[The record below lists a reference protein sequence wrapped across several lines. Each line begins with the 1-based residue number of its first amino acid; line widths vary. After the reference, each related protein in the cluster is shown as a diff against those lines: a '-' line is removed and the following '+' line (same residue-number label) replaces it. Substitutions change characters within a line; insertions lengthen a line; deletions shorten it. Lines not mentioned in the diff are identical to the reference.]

1 MSTGINIGKSI
12 KILDE
17 GSQITPDV
25 SQINFTGTGVT
36 ASASGNNVTVNIAGA
51 SGVWG
56 ISNASGVYTYYA
68 TLTLAM
74 AAATA
79 GQTIEMFA
87 DVTETA
93 NVTITMKS
101 GVIIN
106 GNGHTYTYTNNSGIM
121 FSYNSTVAGTF
132 AFYNINI
139 TRTNTASAGD
149 QIFAFIGTSVYV
161 SSRIDF
167 SGCVVRYTVTSGNS
181 PVMTGD
187 ALHGFIANNL
197 TCITNGAST
206 AVPGGNTGS
215 TINNCY
221 IECTGTGNGF
231 SSGIARQSVIIT
243 QSGIGILGSGSTI
256 YECVIN
262 CLTSGIGI
270 QSTNGAYNCTVTTNT
285 GYCFDGSFLGSQT
298 VYNCIARST
307 SGVCFYSTVAQNS
320 EAYSATGNAIAL
332 HFNYGDGRYKF
343 YNCFLYSAGA
353 IVSNA
358 GAISLLNCTILSGWS
373 NAGGHAVRMSGAT
386 LNEVANCLIDV
397 ANTSANCINSVAAAT
412 VKYANTSFRTA
423 TTPVNANITQGL
435 INTQDNQGNILL

>member
-17 GSQITPDV
+17 GSTLTSDVAQID
-25 SQINFTGTGVT
+25 FTGTGVT
-36 ASASGNNVTVNIAGA
+36 ATTSGNNVTVNITGS

-74 AAATA
+74 ASASA

-87 DVTETA
+87 DVTETS
-93 NVTITMKS
+93 NVTIAMKS
-101 GVIIN
+101 GVNIN

-121 FSYNSTVAGTF
+121 FSFTSTSAGTF

-139 TRTNTASAGD
+139 TRTNTASAGNE
-149 QIFAFIGTSVYV
+149 IFAFIGTSVYIT
-161 SSRIDF
+161 SRIDF
-167 SGCVVRYTVTSGNS
+167 SGCVIRYTVTSGNS
-181 PVMTGD
+181 PIMSGD
-187 ALHGFIANNL
+187 TLHSFVVNNL
-197 TCITNGAST
+197 TCITNGGST
-206 AVPGGNTGS
+206 AVIGGSAGS

-221 IECTGTGNGF
+221 IECTGTSGGF
-231 SSGIARQSVIIT
+231 STGIARQSVIIT
-243 QSGIGILGSGSTI
+243 QSGTGISGSGSTI
-256 YECVIN
+256 YDCVIT
-262 CLTSGIGI
+262 CYTSGIGV
-270 QSTNGAYNCTVTTNT
+270 QSVNGAYNCLVSTNT
-285 GYCFDGSFLGSQT
+285 GYCFDGSLLGSQT
-298 VYNCIARST
+298 VYNCIARSV
-307 SGVCFYSTVAQNS
+307 SGTCFYSTIAQNCQ
-320 EAYSATGNAIAL
+320 AYSTSGNAIAL

-358 GAISLLNCTILSGWS
+358 GGISLLNCTILSGWNS
-373 NAGGHAVRMSGAT
+373 AGGHAVRMSGAT
-386 LNEVANCLIDV
+386 LNEVASCLIDV
-397 ANTSANCINSVAAAT
+397 ASTSANCINSTAATT